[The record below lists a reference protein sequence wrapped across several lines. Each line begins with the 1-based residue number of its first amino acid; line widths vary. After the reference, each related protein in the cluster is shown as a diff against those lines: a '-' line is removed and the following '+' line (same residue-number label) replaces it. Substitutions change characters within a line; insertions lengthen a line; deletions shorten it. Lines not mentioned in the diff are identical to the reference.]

1 MSEWTLVKIGD
12 IAEKIAMGP
21 FGSNIKVETFVDSGV
36 PVISGPHLRESR
48 LRDLEYNFV
57 TDDHAER
64 MKNSIV
70 FRGDVIFTHAG
81 NISNLAYIPDSSKY
95 DRYVI
100 SQRQFYLRCNLNRAD
115 PHFITYFFHSPAGR
129 YKLLANSS
137 QTGVPSIAQPSS
149 YLKSISILLP
159 PLHEQKAIAHILGS
173 LDDKIDQLRKT
184 NSVLE
189 EMASALFKSWF
200 VDFDPVKAK
209 QENRPT
215 GLPPELDALFP
226 DSFEDSSLGPIP
238 RGWRVAKA
246 GDEVTVVGGTTPST
260 ANSAYWLNGTHY
272 WATPKDLSE
281 QKLPILSGT
290 SRSVTDEGLA
300 TISSRLLEPGTVLL
314 SSRAPVGYLAITEVP
329 VAINQGFIAIKSS
342 SNTPTGFVYEWCKN
356 NIDEFLKHSSGTTF
370 LELSKSA
377 FKRISIL
384 MPVSSIISEYEDHHK
399 DLFKR
404 VSSNIHQIR
413 TLTNLRD
420 TLLPKL
426 ISGELRVPEAEQM
439 VAELGL

>member
-1 MSEWTLVKIGD
+1 MSDVLIPDGWTQVKLGDVCEVVMGQSPPGDTVERFPTGKPLLNGPTEFTDRSPIPAQWTKRITKVAPQGSLLFCVRGSTTGKMNWADQEYVIGRG
-12 IAEKIAMGP
+12 IGAIWHKSQ
-21 FGSNIKVETFVDSGV
+21 GSLAPIVRAWIEYQL
-36 PVISGPHLRESR
+36 PHLLNIATGSTFPNVSR
-48 LRDLEYNFV
+48 DQL
-57 TDDHAER
+57 T
-64 MKNSIV
+64 
-70 FRGDVIFTHAG
+70 
-81 NISNLAYIPDSSKY
+81 NLS
-95 DRYVI
+95 
-100 SQRQFYLRCNLNRAD
+100 L
-115 PHFITYFFHSPAGR
+115 
-129 YKLLANSS
+129 
-137 QTGVPSIAQPSS
+137 
-149 YLKSISILLP
+149 LLP
-159 PLHEQKAIAHILGS
+159 PLHEQKAIAHILGA

-184 NSVLE
+184 SSVLE
-189 EMASALFKSWF
+189 DMASALFKSWF

-238 RGWRVAKA
+238 QGWRVAKA

-370 LELSKSA
+370 LELSKSS

-413 TLTNLRD
+413 TLINLRD

-439 VAELGL
+439 VAEMGL

>member
-1 MSEWTLVKIGD
+1 
-12 IAEKIAMGP
+12 
-21 FGSNIKVETFVDSGV
+21 
-36 PVISGPHLRESR
+36 
-48 LRDLEYNFV
+48 
-57 TDDHAER
+57 
-64 MKNSIV
+64 
-70 FRGDVIFTHAG
+70 
-81 NISNLAYIPDSSKY
+81 
-95 DRYVI
+95 
-100 SQRQFYLRCNLNRAD
+100 
-115 PHFITYFFHSPAGR
+115 
-129 YKLLANSS
+129 
-137 QTGVPSIAQPSS
+137 
-149 YLKSISILLP
+149 
-159 PLHEQKAIAHILGS
+159 
-173 LDDKIDQLRKT
+173 
-184 NSVLE
+184 
-189 EMASALFKSWF
+189 
-200 VDFDPVKAK
+200 
-209 QENRPT
+209 
-215 GLPPELDALFP
+215 
-226 DSFEDSSLGPIP
+226 
-238 RGWRVAKA
+238 VAKA

-370 LELSKSA
+370 LELSKSS